1 MITRVTIELDID
13 SDTYGDRSELESLV
27 IDELSDLMRS
37 DIMAGA
43 RVDTIPTIW
52 GARLDI
58 VPNDYCD
65 NCGKLSYIKGSSDP
79 HTGQYCQNCTVISN
93 D

>member
-13 SDTYGDRSELESLV
+13 SDSYGDRSELESLV

-43 RVDTIPTIW
+43 RVDTIPLVT
-52 GARLDI
+52 GARMDI
-58 VPNDYCD
+58 VPNA
-65 NCGKLSYIKGSSDP
+65 N
-79 HTGQYCQNCTVISN
+79 N
-93 D
+93 

>member
-43 RVDTIPTIW
+43 RIDTIPLVT
-52 GARLDI
+52 GSRVDI

-65 NCGKLSYIKGSSDP
+65 NCGKLSYIKGVSDP
-79 HTGQYCQNCTVISN
+79 HTGQYCQACAVIL
-93 D
+93 

>member
-1 MITRVTIELDID
+1 MITRVTIEIDID

-52 GARLDI
+52 GSRMDI
-58 VPNDYCD
+58 VPNKNDQEYCTWCFTD
-65 NCGKLSYIKGSSDP
+65 GCNACDDSYEGA
-79 HTGQYCQNCTVISN
+79 
-93 D
+93 

>member
-1 MITRVTIELDID
+1 MKDLEQAKARADWYDNYLGDTQKNKIITRVTIELDID
-13 SDTYGDRSELESLV
+13 SDSYGDRSDLESLV

-52 GARLDI
+52 GARMDI
-58 VPNDYCD
+58 VPND
-65 NCGKLSYIKGSSDP
+65 
-79 HTGQYCQNCTVISN
+79 
-93 D
+93 

>member
-43 RVDTIPTIW
+43 RIDTIPLTT
-52 GARLDI
+52 GARMDI
-58 VPNDYCD
+58 VPSLIGHCVDCD
-65 NCGKLSYIKGSSDP
+65 TTHAVDLPCEGE
-79 HTGQYCQNCTVISN
+79 
-93 D
+93 

>member
-27 IDELSDLMRS
+27 IDELTDLMRS

-43 RVDTIPTIW
+43 RIDTIPLAT
-52 GARLDI
+52 GARVDL
-58 VPNDYCD
+58 VPNVCAKCGQNNLTHLVDDGGYPYCE
-65 NCGKLSYIKGSSDP
+65 
-79 HTGQYCQNCTVISN
+79 VIR
-93 D
+93 

>member
-13 SDTYGDRSELESLV
+13 SDTYGDRSELESIV

-43 RVDTIPTIW
+43 RIDTIPLVV
-52 GARLDI
+52 GSRMDI
-58 VPNDYCD
+58 VPND
-65 NCGKLSYIKGSSDP
+65 
-79 HTGQYCQNCTVISN
+79 
-93 D
+93 

>member
-13 SDTYGDRSELESLV
+13 SDSYGDRSQLESLV

-43 RVDTIPTIW
+43 RIDTIPTIW

-58 VPNDYCD
+58 VPDAN
-65 NCGKLSYIKGSSDP
+65 N
-79 HTGQYCQNCTVISN
+79 
-93 D
+93 